1 MRGFFHKIGCAVL
14 LFFQVFLLLF
24 SLWSFSFGCLAGA
37 IGALLLCMGGWMTF
51 RKKKITFLPVTMMLW
66 GLLNLVL
73 LQHSLNAYDKT
84 RERYMATVQ
93 SGGDLAFREKMN
105 VYMLNF
111 FISLGGIP
119 LYPEVGMESLLLMI
133 PCEGG
138 ERRFTS
144 DFFLRSEMIRQGFK
158 KGRAIVAWR
167 ISDYAFGRESRYAL
181 ALNPCTLSRTET
193 KDYIDYAVN
202 VRVEYPAKCAVDIFK
217 FPVRITI
224 EEGLFHYLQQ
234 EGWLHP
240 YTAVWRTRVVK

>member
-1 MRGFFHKIGCAVL
+1 
-14 LFFQVFLLLF
+14 
-24 SLWSFSFGCLAGA
+24 
-37 IGALLLCMGGWMTF
+37 
-51 RKKKITFLPVTMMLW
+51 
-66 GLLNLVL
+66 
-73 LQHSLNAYDKT
+73 
-84 RERYMATVQ
+84 
-93 SGGDLAFREKMN
+93 
-105 VYMLNF
+105 MLNF